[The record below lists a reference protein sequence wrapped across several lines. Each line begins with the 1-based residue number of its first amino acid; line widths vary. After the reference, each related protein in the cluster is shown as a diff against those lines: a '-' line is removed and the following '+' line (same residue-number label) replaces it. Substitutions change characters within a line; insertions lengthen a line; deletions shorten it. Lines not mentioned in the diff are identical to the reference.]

1 MRLSNRTAILTPLVT
16 AILLAAACTHYRG
29 PRGPEADAF
38 FELYNG
44 DWVLDADAS
53 DPAPGLSSPLAIF
66 PVSVTSVSG
75 GGGPTLDPP
84 CPRGRICVDRPRSSG
99 ETRRS
104 ESSGSVPD
112 SALLNAYDEL
122 ATHRPSHLTLL
133 VTRSGIRVSPS
144 GLGAS
149 LEVPMD
155 GAKTEVD
162 HELGDFSV
170 KAWSRW
176 EGESPSLVISVG
188 EDRFRVSDTY
198 ELQGDGTLVVTR
210 ELGGGYSFWPN
221 ETPRLVYR
229 RPDTPLALTRPPP
242 RIDHPPGV

>member
-1 MRLSNRTAILTPLVT
+1 MPHSNRTAILAPLVT
-16 AILLAAACTHYRG
+16 AILLTAACTHYRG
-29 PRGPEADAF
+29 PRGPEADAL
-38 FELYNG
+38 FELYSG
-44 DWVLDADAS
+44 DWILDADAS
-53 DPAPGLSSPLAIF
+53 DPVPGLSGPLNLER
-66 PVSVTSVSG
+66 VSFVSRSG
-75 GGGPTLDPP
+75 DGGPTLDPP
-84 CPRGRICVDRPRSSG
+84 CPRGRICVDRPKSSG
-99 ETRRS
+99 ETRRL

-122 ATHRPSHLTLL
+122 ATHRPPHLTLL
-133 VTRSGIRVSPS
+133 FTRSGISVLPS
-144 GLGAS
+144 SLGAP
-149 LEVPMD
+149 LEVTMD

-229 RPDTPLALTRPPP
+229 RPDTPSP
-242 RIDHPPGV
+242 